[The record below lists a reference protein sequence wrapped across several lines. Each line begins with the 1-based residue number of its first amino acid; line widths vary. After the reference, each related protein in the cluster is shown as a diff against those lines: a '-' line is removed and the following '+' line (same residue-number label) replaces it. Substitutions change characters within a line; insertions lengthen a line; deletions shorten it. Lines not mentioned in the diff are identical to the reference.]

1 MRVKNITLNIQ
12 DKKHALNTF
21 AETLSKTRKGE
32 QVPKTETISVQ
43 NIETVRKILTEKRL
57 ELLHIIKQKNPES
70 IYELAKEAKRDL
82 KSVNTD
88 IQILTNSGLVSLEE
102 LYKERKKMK
111 PILEF
116 DKLQVE
122 IAV

>member
-1 MRVKNITLNIQ
+1 MRVKNITLSIT
-12 DKKHALNTF
+12 DKKHALKTF
-21 AETLSKTRKGE
+21 AETLSRARKGE
-32 QVPKTETISVQ
+32 VIPKTGTVSVQ
-43 NIETVRKILTEKRL
+43 NIETLRKILTEKRL
-57 ELLHIIKQKNPES
+57 GLLHIIKQKSPES
-70 IYELAKEAKRDL
+70 IYELAKEAGRDL

-88 IQILTNSGLVSLEE
+88 IQILTDLGLISLEE